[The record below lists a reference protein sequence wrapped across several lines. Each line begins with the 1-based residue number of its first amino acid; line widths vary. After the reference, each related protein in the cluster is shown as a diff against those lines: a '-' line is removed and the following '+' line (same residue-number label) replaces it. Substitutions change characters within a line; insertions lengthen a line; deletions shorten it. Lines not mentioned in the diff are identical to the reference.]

1 MTRLPR
7 QRQSTALL
15 ALGYTL
21 QPSVA
26 TLKVLPW

>member
-1 MTRLPR
+1 MIKLLR
-7 QRQSTALL
+7 QRQSTVLL

-21 QPSVA
+21 QSSVA